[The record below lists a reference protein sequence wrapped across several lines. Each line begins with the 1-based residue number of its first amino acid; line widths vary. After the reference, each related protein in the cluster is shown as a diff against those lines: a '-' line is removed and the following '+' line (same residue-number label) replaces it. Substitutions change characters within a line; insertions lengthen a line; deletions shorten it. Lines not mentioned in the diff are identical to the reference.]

1 MSLQEYLNNGDIFAK
16 RSGAQIIEI
25 GEGRACAQ
33 MTVAEQHLNA
43 GGVCQGGAM
52 FTLADLALA
61 AVMNGREQLTFS
73 LESTISFLHHALPG
87 DVLTAEA
94 HELLDHHKIP
104 YYQIEVRNQRGELVC
119 AMTGLA
125 YRTGKPLAL
134 DGQAG

>member
-104 YYQIEVRNQRGELVC
+104 YYQVQVKNQRGELVC
-119 AMTGLA
+119 VMTGLA
-125 YRTGKPLAL
+125 YRTGKAL
-134 DGQAG
+134 SLDD

>member
-104 YYQIEVRNQRGELVC
+104 YYQVQVKNQRGELVC
-119 AMTGLA
+119 VMTGLA
-125 YRTGKPLAL
+125 YRTGKTLSL
-134 DGQAG
+134 DD

>member
-1 MSLQEYLNNGDIFAK
+1 MLLQDFLNNGDIFALHA
-16 RSGAQIIEI
+16 GAQITEI
-25 GEGRACAQ
+25 GDGYALAQ
-33 MTVAEQHLNA
+33 MTVSGDHLNA

-61 AVMNGREQLTFS
+61 AVMNGRGQLTFS

-94 HELLDHHKIP
+94 RELLNHHKIP
-104 YYQIEVRNQRGELVC
+104 YYQVQVHNQRGELVC

-125 YRTGKPLAL
+125 YRTNKEV
-134 DGQAG
+134 DSVC

>member
-94 HELLDHHKIP
+94 HELLNHHKIP
-104 YYQIEVRNQRGELVC
+104 YYQVQVKNQRGELVC
-119 AMTGLA
+119 VMTGLA
-125 YRTGKPLAL
+125 YRTGKAL
-134 DGQAG
+134 SLDD

>member
-52 FTLADLALA
+52 FTLADLALT

-104 YYQIEVRNQRGELVC
+104 YYQVQVKNQRGELVC
-119 AMTGLA
+119 VMTGLA
-125 YRTGKPLAL
+125 YRTGKAL
-134 DGQAG
+134 SLDD

>member
-1 MSLQEYLNNGDIFAK
+1 MTLQDFLNKGDIFAH
-16 RSGAQIIEI
+16 RAGAQIVEV
-25 GEGRACAQ
+25 GEGYARAQ
-33 MTVAEQHLNA
+33 LTVTEDHLNA

-61 AVMNGREQLTFS
+61 AVMNGRKQLTFS

-94 HELLDHHKIP
+94 RELFNHHKIP
-104 YYQIEVRNQRGELVC
+104 YYQVQVRNQKNELVC

-125 YRTGKPLAL
+125 YRTSGEIPI
-134 DGQAG
+134 G

>member
-1 MSLQEYLNNGDIFAK
+1 MSLQEYLNNRDIIAK

-104 YYQIEVRNQRGELVC
+104 YYQVQVKNQRGELVC
-119 AMTGLA
+119 VMTGLA
-125 YRTGKPLAL
+125 YRTGKAL
-134 DGQAG
+134 SLDD

>member
-1 MSLQEYLNNGDIFAK
+1 MSIQEYLNNGDIFAR

-25 GEGRACAQ
+25 GDGRACAQ
-33 MTVAEQHLNA
+33 MTISEEHLNA

-94 HELLDHHKIP
+94 HELLNHHKIP
-104 YYQIEVRNQRGELVC
+104 YYQVQVKNQRDELVC
-119 AMTGLA
+119 VMTGLA
-125 YRTGKPLAL
+125 YRTGKTLSL
-134 DGQAG
+134 DD